1 MILPTS
7 ASDNYATTI
16 IIDLMAYSLTTVSSK
31 PASYSN
37 TGRRMTDYACIIVL
51 FIKLNFFLTPHAQA
65 LQP

>member
-7 ASDNYATTI
+7 ASDNCATTI

-37 TGRRMTDYACIIVL
+37 TGSRMTDYACIIVL
-51 FIKLNFFLTPHAQA
+51 YN
-65 LQP
+65 